1 VRLNLRLRGETV
13 VGVEPPAAG
22 YCRRGIAAL
31 VEHKSV
37 AAALPIIEHSCSYA
51 GTAHRV
57 ALCRALE
64 AAADAHISQHAR
76 LTRILF
82 AEIERSLAR
91 LWVLGWVA
99 YSMGLVQLWRDALQR
114 REDLFAA
121 LEEATGRRQFWGI
134 ALPGGVRDDLVFE
147 PLGGA
152 LAKVEHAVTAW
163 RVALGPRG
171 LLGRAGAGAGLISAE
186 RAQALGLEGV
196 AGCGSVARDDLRRSD
211 SSYDDLGVE
220 WPPLDAKRSG
230 DVTGRVS
237 CAVEDLAA
245 SVAIA
250 QQCLHELPSTT
261 TEHANALTLPSG
273 EHQLRAAVEGP
284 HGPALLEATLSAAST
299 LTGLRLETPGAATL
313 AALPEVLE
321 GRPLVQVPAI
331 LASLDL
337 CLECLDH

>member
-1 VRLNLRLRGETV
+1 
-13 VGVEPPAAG
+13 VGVEPPGTG
-22 YCRRGIAAL
+22 YCRRGITAL

-37 AAALPIIEHSCSYA
+37 AEALPIIEHSCSFA
-51 GTAHRV
+51 GTAHRI

-64 AAADAHISQHAR
+64 AAADARISQHAR

-99 YSMGLVQLWRDALQR
+99 YGMGLVQLWRDALQR

-121 LEEATGRRQFWGI
+121 LEGATGRRQFWGVAI
-134 ALPGGVRDDLVFE
+134 PGGVRDDLTLE
-147 PLGGA
+147 PLGSA
-152 LAKVEHAVTAW
+152 LAQVEHDVTAW
-163 RVALGPRG
+163 RVAIGPRG
-171 LLGRAGAGAGLISAE
+171 LLGRAGAGAGLIAAE
-186 RAQALGLEGV
+186 RAQDLGLEGM
-196 AGCGSVARDDLRRSD
+196 AGWGSVARDDLRRSD
-211 SSYDDLGVE
+211 SSYADLGVE

-237 CAVEDLAA
+237 YAVEDLAA

-261 TEHANALTLPSG
+261 TERAEHASALTLPGG

-284 HGPALLEATLSAAST
+284 HGAAILAATLSTAST
-299 LTGLRLETPGAATL
+299 LAGLRLETPGAATL
-313 AALPEVLE
+313 AALPELLE
-321 GRPLVQVPAI
+321 GRPLAQVPAI